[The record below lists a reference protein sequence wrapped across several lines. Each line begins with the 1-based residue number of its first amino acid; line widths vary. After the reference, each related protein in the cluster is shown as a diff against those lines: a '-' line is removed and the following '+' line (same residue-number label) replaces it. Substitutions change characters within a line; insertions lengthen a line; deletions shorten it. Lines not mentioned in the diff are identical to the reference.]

1 MAEFELKAL
10 ITGVDRLSPALGRM
24 QKNLRRFRKDAEE
37 AGKGG
42 MAMAGGLAAG
52 LTGSL
57 VAFAKQEDAATG
69 LKVAMMDASGAVGS
83 DFEKINKLAIGLG
96 NKLPGTTADFQNM
109 MQMLVRQ
116 GIPAQNILS
125 GVGEASAYLA
135 VQLKK
140 TPEAAAEFAAKM
152 QDATGTA
159 SEDMMGLFDT
169 IQKAFY
175 LGVDD
180 TNMLSFFS
188 KTSSI
193 LKMVSKDGLTAARAL
208 APISVMMDQM
218 GMEGEASGNAL
229 RKVFQAGFDGKKMK
243 AANKLLSRKGIQ
255 LDFTDGKGEFGG
267 LDNLFK
273 QLNKL
278 QSLTT
283 KQKTTIIKQIFGDD
297 AETLQVLNALID
309 KGKAGYDQIQEKM
322 GKQADLNKRV
332 NAQLSTLSNIWESLT
347 GTAVNGLA
355 AIGGAFSGDAKRL
368 VGWLGDM
375 SERFTEFADKNPKV
389 IRGAFGIAAGFVGVK
404 LALLGVNFA
413 LGILGRGL
421 KLSPMGVFLRL
432 AALGIGLLI
441 SDWDKFGP
449 IVERV
454 WTKIDG
460 LTESLGGMNGI
471 ITGIGGVMAGAFT
484 LQVIGSLTTATAK
497 ASGLLAVLS
506 KISKLSALTV
516 SIAVALYMFKKLEEI
531 SDAATQKD
539 GTESFWESFKKRW
552 KAGGWYNNQKDLD
565 AGSLKLPGKIPSAPS
580 EMVTKSGD
588 SKPFWDSIADE
599 WGAGDWFKIQRQNS
613 TSNPQMANQN
623 LSMPP
628 LLKEPARQGELKVS
642 FEDAPQGMRVTPVGG
657 NLPWLDLDVGYNR
670 FSTPN

>member
-37 AGKGG
+37 AGRGG

-152 QDATGTA
+152 QDATRTA

-180 TNMLSFFS
+180 TNMLSFF
-188 KTSSI
+188 TNVSSVT
-193 LKMVSKDGLTAARAL
+193 KMVSKDGLTAARAL
-208 APISVMMDQM
+208 APIAVMMDQM
-218 GMEGEASGNAL
+218 GTQGETAGNAI
-229 RKVFQAGFDGKKMK
+229 RKIFQAGFDTKKIK
-243 AANKLLSRKGIQ
+243 AANKLLGRKGIR

-267 LDNLFK
+267 IENLFK
-273 QLNKL
+273 QLKKL
-278 QSLTT
+278 QSLSTLNRT
-283 KQKTTIIKQIFGDD
+283 RIIKEIFGDD
-297 AETLQVLNALID
+297 GDTLSVLNALID
-309 KGKAGYDQIQEKM
+309 KGKSGYDEIQSKM
-322 GKQADLNKRV
+322 NKQADLNKRV
-332 NAQLSTLSNIWESLT
+332 NAQLGTLTNLWDSMT

-355 AIGGAFSGDAKRL
+355 AIGGAFSGDAKKL

-375 SERFTEFADKNPKV
+375 SQRFSEFAEKKPKV
-389 IRGAFGIAAGFVGVK
+389 IRGAFGIAAGFVGMK
-404 LALLGVNFA
+404 LGLLGINFA
-413 LGILGRGL
+413 LGILGQGL
-421 KLSPMGVFLRL
+421 KLSPMGIFLRL

-449 IVERV
+449 VVEKV

-460 LTESLGGMNGI
+460 LTEALGGMNGI
-471 ITGIGGVMAGAFT
+471 IIGIGGVMAGSFT

-497 ASGLLAVLS
+497 ASGLLAVLT
-506 KISKLSALTV
+506 KIGKLSALTV

-531 SDAATQKD
+531 SDATTKKD
-539 GTESFWESFKKRW
+539 GTESFWESLQKRW
-552 KAGGWYNNQKDLD
+552 KAGGWYNNEQQLKG
-565 AGSLKLPGKIPSAPS
+565 GSVPL
-580 EMVTKSGD
+580 
-588 SKPFWDSIADE
+588 
-599 WGAGDWFKIQRQNS
+599 
-613 TSNPQMANQN
+613 NPQ
-623 LSMPP
+623 SMNGP
-628 LLKEPARQGELKVS
+628 LMRDDATSQKGELKVS
-642 FEDAPQGMRVTPVGG
+642 FENAPPGMRVEPVGG
-657 NLPWLDLDVGYNR
+657 ALPWFDLDVGYNR
-670 FSTPN
+670 FSNSR